1 MAKKTV
7 WYLGKEDRKEIE
19 SYSKEISK
27 LFKIK
32 GFNFSSYDS
41 DDCLDVEE
49 FSFIPCIKEG
59 LQSTEDT
66 GELENI
72 KKSIIANLIDS
83 YDPTVKVTLEDL
95 KAIEKNEGLIREMLT
110 DKLDNSDDVCIE
122 DLVNFIFSCGND
134 DVKEKFVNWA
144 FKAVNLKQF
153 LRARARFLS

>member
-32 GFNFSSYDS
+32 GFNLSSYDS

-49 FSFIPCIKEG
+49 FSFIPCVKEG

-110 DKLDNSDDVCIE
+110 DKLDKSDDVCFE
-122 DLVNFIFSCGND
+122 DFVNFIFSCCND

>member
-19 SYSKEISK
+19 SYSKEVSK

-32 GFNFSSYDS
+32 GFNLSSYDS

-49 FSFIPCIKEG
+49 FNFIPCIKEG

-66 GELENI
+66 DELENI

-83 YDPTVKVTLEDL
+83 YDPTVKVTLKDL

-110 DKLDNSDDVCIE
+110 DKLDKSDDVCIE

-144 FKAVNLKQF
+144 FDAVNRKQF
-153 LRARARFLS
+153 LRARARFLI

>member
-1 MAKKTV
+1 MGKKTI
-7 WYLGKEDRKEIE
+7 WYLDKED
-19 SYSKEISK
+19 KEISK

-32 GFNFSSYDS
+32 GFNLDY
-41 DDCLDVEE
+41 DDCFDIEE

-59 LQSTEDT
+59 LQSTKDT

-72 KKSIIANLIDS
+72 KKNIMSVLIDS
-83 YDPTVKVTLEDL
+83 YNPTVNVTLEDL

-110 DKLDNSDDVCIE
+110 DKLDKSDDVYIE

-144 FKAVNLKQF
+144 FNAVNRKQF
-153 LRARARFLS
+153 LRARSRFLS